1 MMTEPPA
8 PLLGAMRTRT
18 RAKRERSGAPEPS
31 RHVMVRQAW
40 FGRPSAIGALGL
52 TYVAAILSTVKV
64 RAAADPHD
72 RVSVKA
78 LPVRNAVL
86 VP

>member
-1 MMTEPPA
+1 VGTASPVGHSISSVSSVRPAA

-40 FGRPSAIGALGL
+40 FGRPSASALTL
-52 TYVAAILSTVKV
+52 TRSCGS
-64 RAAADPHD
+64 AAARTLTVD
-72 RVSVKA
+72 KMA
-78 LPVRNAVL
+78 AT
-86 VP
+86 